1 MPTRIKICGITRVD
15 DATAAIAAGADA
27 IGLVFDRCS
36 ARCVN
41 IAQAQAIANEV
52 PPFIAVVG
60 LFVDASAERVE
71 QVLREVRLTLLQF
84 HGDEAPEQCRHFGR
98 PYIKAIRMR
107 DGIDLN
113 AEAARYADAGGLL
126 LDSFVA
132 EQAGGSGKTFDW
144 GRIPRD
150 LAKPII
156 LAGGLT
162 VDNVRDAVRRV
173 RPAAVDVSS
182 GVEVSKGIKD
192 PQKIAAFIA
201 AVREAA

>member
-1 MPTRIKICGITRVD
+1 MSTRIKICGITRVE

-27 IGLVFDRCS
+27 IGLVFDRRS
-36 ARCVN
+36 ARCVD
-41 IAQAQAIANEV
+41 IARSRAIAREV
-52 PPFIAVVG
+52 PPFVALVG
-60 LFVDASAERVE
+60 LFVDATSERVE
-71 QVLREVRLTLLQF
+71 EVLREVPLSLLQF
-84 HGDEAPEQCRHFGR
+84 HGNEPPEQCHRYGR

-107 DGIDLN
+107 DGVDLKH
-113 AEAARYADAGGLL
+113 EAARYADASGLL

-144 GRIPRD
+144 NRIPRD
-150 LAKPII
+150 VGRPIV

-162 VDNVRDAVRRV
+162 VDNVRDAIARV

-201 AVREAA
+201 AVRETA

>member
-1 MPTRIKICGITRVD
+1 MPTRVKICGITRVD
-15 DATAAIAAGADA
+15 DAKAALAAGADA
-27 IGLVFDRCS
+27 IGLVFDRRS
-36 ARCVN
+36 PRCVD
-41 IAQAQAIANEV
+41 IAQAQAIVDEV

-60 LFVDASAERVE
+60 LFVDANTQWVE

-84 HGDEAPEQCRHFGR
+84 HGDEAPEQCRRYGR

-107 DGIDLN
+107 DGIDLK
-113 AEAARYADAGGLL
+113 AEAAKYADSSGLL

-150 LAKPII
+150 LAKPIV

-162 VDNVRDAVRRV
+162 VDNVRDAIRHV

-192 PQKIAAFIA
+192 PEKIAAFIA